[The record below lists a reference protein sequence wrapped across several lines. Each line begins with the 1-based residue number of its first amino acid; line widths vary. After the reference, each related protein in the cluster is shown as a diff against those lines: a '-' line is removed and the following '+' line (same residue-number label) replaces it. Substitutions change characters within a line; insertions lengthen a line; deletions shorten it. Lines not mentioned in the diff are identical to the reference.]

1 MLFPMHP
8 DMVQQSEML
17 PVPDVVKNRYVYAW
31 YIMVI
36 LLLAVGCAEVV
47 GGDVMGGIF
56 YLCLTSIVVYM
67 VLDGCK
73 HMSMYCLLLFG
84 SMVGFQAFFEFM
96 ALLSVI
102 NGRSTETT
110 TIKGGQMDQTHT
122 EITEVTYI
130 TKIITRPL
138 FDKTMSEKYNVHSA
152 AMVAS
157 PVVLLLCVLLCYI
170 SYNAYT
176 SSLFEDDVESGP
188 IQEGFAGRSYG
199 APGRQPGQH
208 TAPQSGTS
216 HSTSARNFG
225 GSAARLFEGHGQRL
239 GS

>member
-1 MLFPMHP
+1 MHP
-8 DMVQQSEML
+8 DMVQQSEMM
-17 PVPDVVKNRYVYAW
+17 PIPDVLKNRYVYAW

-36 LLLAVGCAEVV
+36 LLLAVGSAEVV
-47 GGDVMGGIF
+47 GGDIMAGIF
-56 YLCLTSIVVYM
+56 FLFLAGGVVHM
-67 VLDGCK
+67 VLDSCK
-73 HMSMYCLLLFG
+73 NMSMYCLLLFG
-84 SMVGFQAFFEFM
+84 TMVGFQAFFEFM

-110 TIKGGQMDQTHT
+110 TMKGRKMNQTGT
-122 EITEVTYI
+122 EITEDTYI
-130 TKIITRPL
+130 TKITTRPL
-138 FDKTMSEKYNVHSA
+138 FDKNMSEIYNVQSA

-188 IQEGFAGRSYG
+188 IHEGFAGRSYG
-199 APGRQPGQH
+199 APGGQPGQH

-216 HSTSARNFG
+216 HSTSARI
-225 GSAARLFEGHGQRL
+225 FEGRGQRL